1 MKKYELV
8 CIIDDDPIYIFG
20 TRRIMEIAGY
30 GGRFLVFENGKKAI
44 DGLAAIISSQSK
56 LPEVIF
62 LDLNMPVM
70 DGWDFLDEFRKLPA
84 PVQVDIY
91 ILSSSIDPADT
102 TRAKQYAEVRDFLVK
117 PLTSGKLK
125 ELMG

>member
-1 MKKYELV
+1 MAKVELA

-30 GGRFLVFENGKKAI
+30 STSFLVFENGRKAI
-44 DGLAAIISSQSK
+44 DGLAAIISSHSK
-56 LPEVIF
+56 LPGVIF

-70 DGWDFLDEFRKLPA
+70 DGWDFLDEFRKLSVPSK
-84 PVQVDIY
+84 VDIY